1 MWFTMD
7 KIHIRLMDDC
17 ESLAEELGKLCLE
30 RKVKLATA
38 ESLTAGLTASTVVNV
53 AGSSAW
59 FDRGFIVYNNDA
71 KMQMLGVKEQTLKD
85 FTEVS
90 GPCVLEMAQG
100 ALDHSDADLTVSVS
114 GIAGP
119 TGGTDDNPV
128 GTVWMAL
135 ASRQNWAETR
145 RYVFE
150 GDRLAVRL
158 ETVKAAL
165 EEMIRH
171 LRLG

>member
-1 MWFTMD
+1 MMND
-7 KIHIRLMDDC
+7 SQIKLIDEADA
-17 ESLAEELGKLCLE
+17 LARELGALCLKH
-30 RKVKLATA
+30 KVKLVTA
-38 ESLTAGLTASTVVNV
+38 ESLTAGLIASTIVNV
-53 AGSSAW
+53 PGSSDW

-71 KMQMLGVKEQTLKD
+71 KMRMLGVKEQTLKD

-100 ALDHSDADLTVSVS
+100 ALEHSDASLAVSVS

-119 TGGTDDNPV
+119 TGGTADNPV

-135 ASRQNWAETR
+135 ASGQNWTETR
-145 RYVFE
+145 RFVFE
-150 GDRLAVRL
+150 GDRLSVRL

-165 EEMIRH
+165 EAMIRH
-171 LRLG
+171 ASLG